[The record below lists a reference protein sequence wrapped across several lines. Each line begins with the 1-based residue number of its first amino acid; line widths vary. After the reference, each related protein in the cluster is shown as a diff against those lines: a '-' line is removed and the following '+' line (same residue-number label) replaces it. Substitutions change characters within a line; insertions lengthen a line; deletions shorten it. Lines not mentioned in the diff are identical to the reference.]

1 MGVKVA
7 ASAED
12 GSDPLRIFL
21 SWDLCVDLATLCP
34 SSSMMS
40 TGLEVPQGSENC
52 RRRGNEGEDRQ
63 KQPSRERFRHNELS
77 FLCGLARKNQP
88 DAALTLD
95 CLHGQSVY
103 QLLKQQ
109 LKRLSKKK
117 KKKSFL
123 NFLSKCTQNKKYIYI
138 YMQVREK
145 YLSK

>member
-1 MGVKVA
+1 MGVKAA

-34 SSSMMS
+34 SSSVMS
-40 TGLEVPQGSENC
+40 TGLEAPQGSENC

-63 KQPSRERFRHNELS
+63 KQPSRERFRD
-77 FLCGLARKNQP
+77 FLCGSPFSAAWPEKNQP

-117 KKKSFL
+117 KKVSWIF
-123 NFLSKCTQNKKYIYI
+123 SQNVPRI
-138 YMQVREK
+138 K
-145 YLSK
+145 YLYASWRKIPQ